1 MPILMEFRYH
11 SPSTLSEALSL
22 LKKAKSPL
30 LLAGGTFVLNYLKKA
45 SKYPSD
51 VISLKKIPQLKG
63 IRETNKDL
71 SIGAMT
77 MITELAESNI
87 IRDRFQS
94 LFQASQK
101 LGTTP
106 IRNMATIGGNLASR
120 FFWVD
125 LPTVLISLDAKLTV
139 ATSKGREVITV
150 EEFLNHKPLK
160 NFIIESISLSKKERM
175 THYFRHTKSME
186 VDMPSLALAFSAC
199 WDESILKEVRLVVNT
214 ALSFPVALKN
224 AEGVFEGKDPKRIV
238 MASVKEALHEDL
250 KKTKLDDYRRHC
262 LEADCQELIVL
273 LKRA

>member
-1 MPILMEFRYH
+1 MPILKEFGYH
-11 SPSTLSEALSL
+11 SPATLSEVLSL

-30 LLAGGTFVLNYLKKA
+30 LLAGGTIVLNYLKKA
-45 SKYPSD
+45 SKFPSD

-63 IRETNKDL
+63 IRETKKDL

-77 MITELAESNI
+77 TIAELAESNI

-94 LFQASQK
+94 LFQACRK

-125 LPTVLISLDAKLTV
+125 LSAVLISLDAKLTV
-139 ATSKGREVITV
+139 ITSKGSENIAI
-150 EEFLNHKPLK
+150 EEFLDRKPLK

-186 VDMPSLALAFSAC
+186 VDMPSLALAFSVC
-199 WDESILKEVRLVVNT
+199 RDESILKEVRLVVNT
-214 ALSFPVALKN
+214 ALSFPVTLKN
-224 AEGVFEGKDPKRIV
+224 AEGVFEGREPKRIV
-238 MASVKEALHEDL
+238 MTSVKEALHEDL

-262 LEADCQELIVL
+262 LEADCSELIAL